1 MSSPASQAEWR
12 RASRTERGGFWAS
25 IVERSA
31 LPTLPTAR
39 FRRRKWKRANLQ
51 AASQRRGRGIAVSA
65 GHRSYG
71 RVPVVPCPRSH
82 RRHTSRNS
90 RSLEIV
96 CAARTRQWVP
106 AGSDARTTL
115 GLPVL
120 FRRRRRR
127 AWWVRRR
134 KDRALADPLPYVDG
148 FEAGFGFHRKR
159 IGLSGLTGRIFESF
173 FTNGY
178 AVSSAL
184 AELPRNGLRN
194 SAAEANCRRVF
205 GYRASKSVV
214 SIRNGIMYMITLP
227 MTLPPTP
234 VPCAL

>member
-1 MSSPASQAEWR
+1 MEESESPSSESKKGRWCGRIGRSPVV
-12 RASRTERGGFWAS
+12 WAS
-25 IVERSA
+25 PGGS
-31 LPTLPTAR
+31 LSPQPPTPYLQEQPFPGNCLCRAHTTMGPCR
-39 FRRRKWKRANLQ
+39 VRRQSHAWFVG
-51 AASQRRGRGIAVSA
+51 SVSA
-65 GHRSYG
+65 
-71 RVPVVPCPRSH
+71 PA
-82 RRHTSRNS
+82 TS
-90 RSLEIV
+90 
-96 CAARTRQWVP
+96 
-106 AGSDARTTL
+106 GM
-115 GLPVL
+115 GG
-120 FRRRRRR
+120 
-127 AWWVRRR
+127 RRR

-234 VPCAL
+234 VPCAV